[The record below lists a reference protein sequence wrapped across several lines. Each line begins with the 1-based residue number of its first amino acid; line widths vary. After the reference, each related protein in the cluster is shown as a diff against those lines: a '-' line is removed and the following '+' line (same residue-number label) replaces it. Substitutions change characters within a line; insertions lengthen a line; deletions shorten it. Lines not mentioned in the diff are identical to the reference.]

1 MEKQEQ
7 EVRQEVSNEEIKQLT
22 SLMKRLEKSVSE
34 MEKGYVAEYVEFM
47 KKPKRVMYFN
57 LMAGISRG
65 FGIAIG
71 ATAIAALF
79 LYTMGKLAAL
89 NIPWIGKFIAEI
101 AWIVQNNLRVR

>member
-7 EVRQEVSNEEIKQLT
+7 QDKSTQQQLT
-22 SLMKRLEKSVSE
+22 NLVARLEKSVSD
-34 MEKGYVAEYVEFM
+34 MEKGYLAEYVEFM
-47 KKPKRVMYFN
+47 KRPRRVLYFN

-79 LYTMGKLAAL
+79 LYTMGKLASL
-89 NIPWIGKFIAEI
+89 NLPWIGKFIADI
-101 AWIVQNNLRVR
+101 ARIVQNDLRVR

>member
-1 MEKQEQ
+1 MEKEPQTENK
-7 EVRQEVSNEEIKQLT
+7 ELKQLEG
-22 SLMKRLEKSVSE
+22 LVERLEKSVTA
-34 MEKGYVAEYVEFM
+34 MERGYLAEYVEFM
-47 KKPKRVMYFN
+47 KRPKRVLYFN
-57 LMAGISRG
+57 LAAGISRG

-101 AWIVQNNLRVR
+101 AWIVQNNMRLR